1 MWTLGKL
8 LDLLQSAEVEKREDT
23 CWFAF
28 IRDIVACSNSAMSDY
43 GNMSLAV
50 FCWVRRACCGFSSTS
65 IGDHK
70 VKWMGCWVF
79 KPFLWAVTE
88 RFGQVWPAIRL
99 DVMKWKEWK
108 SYISVWRGCQKR
120 QYQECCFSTLVMI
133 GVAYYWVSSNIC
145 RPSFNLTLSV
155 SVRYLFVRLRA

>member
-1 MWTLGKL
+1 MCVKFEPNFVNNACNMKDKL
-8 LDLLQSAEVEKREDT
+8 LDLLQSAEVEKRKYI
-23 CWFAF
+23 CWFVY

-50 FCWVRRACCGFSSTS
+50 FCWVKHACCGYSSTS
-65 IGDHK
+65 IGVHR
-70 VKWMGCWVF
+70 VKWMDHWVL

-88 RFGQVWPAIRL
+88 RFGQVWPAIGL

-120 QYQECCFSTLVMI
+120 QQYQGCCFSTLVMI
-133 GVAYYWVSSNIC
+133 GVAYW
-145 RPSFNLTLSV
+145 LLSV
-155 SVRYLFVRLRA
+155 SKHL